1 MRSSGS
7 CSAGC
12 GRADAATIQLARAPG
27 LNGARRSIVYEG
39 AARQFVDKA
48 VRVGVAYRY
57 ELSVFDVA
65 GNGASS
71 TVTGR
76 ARATLYRPAAGAV
89 VRAPVILAWEPQT
102 GVSFYNAQLL
112 RDGVKVLSAWPRG
125 ATLRIG
131 ATWRYAGRLQRLEP
145 GLYRWYVWAARGTR
159 ERPTYGRA
167 LGSSTFTVK
176 R

>member
-1 MRSSGS
+1 M
-7 CSAGC
+7 
-12 GRADAATIQLARAPG
+12 
-27 LNGARRSIVYEG
+27 
-39 AARQFVDKA
+39 
-48 VRVGVAYRY
+48 
-57 ELSVFDVA
+57 
-65 GNGASS
+65 
-71 TVTGR
+71 
-76 ARATLYRPAAGAV
+76 
-89 VRAPVILAWEPQT
+89 RAPVVLAWEAQN

>member
-1 MRSSGS
+1 MTGKARGHLCTARPRARS
-7 CSAGC
+7 CV
-12 GRADAATIQLARAPG
+12 
-27 LNGARRSIVYEG
+27 RRS
-39 AARQFVDKA
+39 Q
-48 VRVGVAYRY
+48 
-57 ELSVFDVA
+57 
-65 GNGASS
+65 
-71 TVTGR
+71 
-76 ARATLYRPAAGAV
+76 
-89 VRAPVILAWEPQT
+89 LAWEAQN